1 MSYLVLIKEVLF
13 ARFYLRNCSVSP
25 ISQNGLALS
34 SSFTFGSDSLSC
46 FRPLSAYT
54 PEYAEKPPSTGRTTP
69 VINPAASLFRR
80 NKRLPI
86 NSSDSPK
93 RPIGVAA
100 RILPVRGV
108 GVPSSLNNNL
118 AFCFVEKNP
127 GAIAFTRMPAFEK

>member
-1 MSYLVLIKEVLF
+1 ML
-13 ARFYLRNCSVSP
+13 
-25 ISQNGLALS
+25 GLANLAERPRTKLILRLRHG
-34 SSFTFGSDSLSC
+34 FTKL
-46 FRPLSAYT
+46 LSAYT

-69 VINPAASLFRR
+69 VINPAASLFKR
-80 NKRLPI
+80 NNKLPI

-108 GVPSSLNNNL
+108 GVPSSLNNNF
-118 AFCFVEKNP
+118 AFYFVEKNP